1 MRMNQRTDT
10 RTDATRKHRTRGVRV
25 RRWATLLVTA
35 ATLAVVL
42 VVVPGSA
49 AATPPPSPGSVLA
62 IASSLDQVLDNL
74 RNWLIGILA
83 TLATVCLT
91 VAGARYLIGA
101 GDPAEMEKAKTAFRA
116 ACLGYALAMLAP
128 VIVTVLKSIVEA

>member
-1 MRMNQRTDT
+1 MRMNRLFDSATTQQR
-10 RTDATRKHRTRGVRV
+10 RARVVRV
-25 RRWATLLVTA
+25 RRWATLA
-35 ATLAVVL
+35 ATACTVAVVL
-42 VVVPGSA
+42 VVAAGSA
-49 AATPPPSPGSVLA
+49 AASPPEPQVLA

-83 TLATVCLT
+83 ALATVCLT

-101 GDPAEMEKAKTAFRA
+101 GDPAEMEKAKSAFRA

-128 VIVTVLKSIVEA
+128 VIVTVLKSIVGA

>member
-1 MRMNQRTDT
+1 MRMNRHFDTATTPQR
-10 RTDATRKHRTRGVRV
+10 RARVVGV
-25 RRWATLLVTA
+25 RRWATLA
-35 ATLAVVL
+35 ATACTIAVVL
-42 VVVPGSA
+42 MVAAGSA
-49 AATPPPSPGSVLA
+49 AATPPGPPVLA

-83 TLATVCLT
+83 ALATVCLT

-101 GDPAEMEKAKTAFRA
+101 GDPAEMEKAKSAFRA

-128 VIVTVLKSIVEA
+128 VIVTVLKSIVGA